1 MQSSSGRAQRIEAQ
15 MQRALAELLSRSVK
29 DPRVAG
35 VTITAVSLSPD
46 MGTAKIHFLP
56 FSARHSAEAVGAG
69 LASASGFLRGAV
81 GRQLGLRHAP
91 RLEFIFDTALEQ
103 AQNLTQLIDRAV
115 KEDHARADAGADDDP
130 VGPASVDER

>member
-1 MQSSSGRAQRIEAQ
+1 MQSTTGRAQRIEAQ

-29 DPRVAG
+29 DPRVG
-35 VTITAVSLSPD
+35 SVTITAVTLAPD
-46 MGTAKIHFLP
+46 MGVAKIHFLP
-56 FSARHSAEAVGAG
+56 FGTRHNAEAVAAG

-91 RLEFIFDTALEQ
+91 RLEFILDTALEQ

-115 KEDHARADAGADDDP
+115 KDDHARAGSTPDSEP
-130 VGPASVDER
+130 

>member
-1 MQSSSGRAQRIEAQ
+1 MQGSSGRAQRIEAQ

-29 DPRVAG
+29 DPRVSG
-35 VTITAVSLSPD
+35 VTITSVSLAAD

-56 FSARHSAEAVGAG
+56 FGKRHGAEAVSAG

-91 RLEFIFDTALEQ
+91 RLEFFLDTALEE

-115 KEDHARADAGADDDP
+115 KDDNARADAGGHEDP
-130 VGPASVDER
+130 AEPAPPAER